1 MALLSN
7 KHSKNI
13 LFTTFPGTLSIFLTF
28 FTIPIFVNLIPKELY
43 ANYLIQHFILT
54 LGMIFNFQLGKI
66 ASIKIQNLN
75 KKLKKNIIFTTIF
88 YVAIIGLISSVG
100 IYLILLIIL
109 KYFKFFDLNLSIIF
123 GLFFTILY
131 ITLEYIVRGIKGFK
145 STSLTNLLFYSL
157 SISFPG
163 ILVLFKDSNEYIIEN
178 LFNISVLI
186 KFFSLLILFFILFKE
201 NYFRKVNLNFIYQK
215 VFIFHSKWMTLN
227 AIYNQV
233 YDYFDKYIIKL
244 SLGAAMLINYSIS
257 QQIAAKMTI
266 FSNAIISVILPKLS
280 LKRKIKDKKKIF
292 SANFYMFYFLMSS
305 LIIITIP
312 FYEIVFKWWLNEGY
326 NKEIL
331 DLFKIFLALTFLGSC
346 SNIIISLYEATSI
359 EKKNTKLE
367 SITFLPFLIALFL
380 GIYFK
385 NIFYFAIIL
394 LIKEFILL
402 IIRIFQIRKFIHSF
416 ELLILQNFLFTV
428 VLLFSLIDFNTV
440 SLFVVFIM
448 IVILTLMKPFKFFKK
463 EFLIK

>member
-1 MALLSN
+1 M
-7 KHSKNI
+7 
-13 LFTTFPGTLSIFLTF
+13 
-28 FTIPIFVNLIPKELY
+28 
-43 ANYLIQHFILT
+43 
-54 LGMIFNFQLGKI
+54 
-66 ASIKIQNLN
+66 
-75 KKLKKNIIFTTIF
+75 
-88 YVAIIGLISSVG
+88 
-100 IYLILLIIL
+100 
-109 KYFKFFDLNLSIIF
+109 
-123 GLFFTILY
+123 
-131 ITLEYIVRGIKGFK
+131 
-145 STSLTNLLFYSL
+145 
-157 SISFPG
+157 
-163 ILVLFKDSNEYIIEN
+163 
-178 LFNISVLI
+178 
-186 KFFSLLILFFILFKE
+186 FKE

-244 SLGAAMLINYSIS
+244 SLGTAMLINYSIS

-346 SNIIISLYEATSI
+346 SNIIISLYEAISI

-385 NIFYFAIIL
+385 NIFT
-394 LIKEFILL
+394 
-402 IIRIFQIRKFIHSF
+402 
-416 ELLILQNFLFTV
+416 LQLFYS
-428 VLLFSLIDFNTV
+428 LKNLFY
-440 SLFVVFIM
+440 
-448 IVILTLMKPFKFFKK
+448 
-463 EFLIK
+463 